1 MIEPSLKLKCEKELN
16 SSKQSLKKQVKVL
29 RPKGKSLKRK
39 GPICKKITKS
49 KLQSWK
55 LLTYLKP
62 KQLNLIIN
70 LKLHN

>member
-1 MIEPSLKLKCEKELN
+1 MIEPSLKLKWEKELS

-39 GPICKKITKS
+39 ELICKKITKS
-49 KLQSWK
+49 KLLSWK
-55 LLTYLKP
+55 LLTCLKP